1 MEKQRNAVQK
11 AAKLKGMGIFDKW
24 VFNTDNRTKD
34 SESTNPVEQESDC
47 VQRRNMLLATYL
59 YLSDMIEASFIFLDC
74 PEGSGFWRDI
84 VDELRSEI

>member
-11 AAKLKGMGIFDKW
+11 VAKLKGMGIFDKW

-34 SESTNPVEQESDC
+34 LESTNPIEQELDC
-47 VQRRNMLLATYL
+47 VQRRTMLLATYL

-74 PEGSGFWRDI
+74 PEGSGFWGAI